1 MELSDFDYDLP
12 EELVAQYPLP
22 QRGAS
27 RLMVIERG
35 NGAERISHRFF
46 SDLSNFLRPGDL
58 LVLNDTRVIPARI
71 DAAKTTG
78 GRVRM
83 LFLEEVPSGVRALIS
98 GKNIKKGTKVI
109 LPGDVEAEIV
119 GGAQNGQ
126 GCLLSVKLPCSFF
139 EYLKKWGKTPLP
151 PYIKRGSENNGD
163 GTDLID
169 RERYQ
174 TVYADPSGSVA
185 APTAGLHFDKEALD
199 RLRDYG
205 IRLTKIT
212 LHVGTGTFLPIR
224 SSKIEDHVMH
234 GERYVIGDDAVESI
248 TRARDEGGRVI
259 AVGTTTVRALESAA
273 GEDGGIT
280 AGEGLASLFIYP
292 GYRFKVIDALLTNF
306 HLPKS
311 TLISLVSAFCGLES
325 ILRAYREAV
334 ENRYRFYS
342 YGDAMLIL

>member
-1 MELSDFDYDLP
+1 LELSDFDYDLP
-12 EELVAQYPLP
+12 EELIAQFPLP

-35 NGAERISHRFF
+35 DGGGRISHRFF
-46 SDLSNFLRPGDL
+46 SDLLNFLRPKDL
-58 LVLNDTRVIPARI
+58 LVLNDTCVIPARI
-71 DAAKTTG
+71 DAVKVTG

-83 LFLEEVPSGVRALIS
+83 LFLEEVPVGIKALIS
-98 GKNIKKGTKVI
+98 GKNIKKGTKIV

-126 GCLLSVKLPCSFF
+126 GFLLSVELRCGFF
-139 EYLKKWGKTPLP
+139 EYLRKWGKTPLP
-151 PYIKRGSENNGD
+151 PYIKRGSEGNGD
-163 GTDLID
+163 GTDQID

-185 APTAGLHFDKEALD
+185 APTAGLHFDEEALD
-199 RLRDYG
+199 RLRDCG
-205 IRLTKIT
+205 IRLAKIT
-212 LHVGTGTFLPIR
+212 LHVGSGTFLPIR

-234 GERYVIGDDAVESI
+234 SERYVIGSDAVKSI
-248 TRARDEGGRVI
+248 RRAKKEGGRVV

-292 GYRFKVIDALLTNF
+292 GYRFRVIDALLTNF

-311 TLISLVSAFCGLES
+311 TLISLVSAFCGRDT
-325 ILRAYREAV
+325 ILKAYGEAV